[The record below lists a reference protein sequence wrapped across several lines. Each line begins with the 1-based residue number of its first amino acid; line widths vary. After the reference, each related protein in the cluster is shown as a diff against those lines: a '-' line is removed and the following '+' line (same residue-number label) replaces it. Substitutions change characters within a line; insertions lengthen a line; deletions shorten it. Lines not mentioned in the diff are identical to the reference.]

1 MSLYLHTVYFHK
13 MDMEQMMKDLQAQNA
28 QFQQMFL
35 VIAKGQEDLETLL
48 LKDKKK
54 KSKKSVGVLNL
65 GRRLRGP
72 VNRALDLSTPSN
84 YGNNHEEDNSLEID
98 EDEADYSEEQ

>member
-1 MSLYLHTVYFHK
+1 MALEQTV
-13 MDMEQMMKDLQAQNA
+13 KDLQAQNA

-35 VIAKGQEDLETLL
+35 DMAKGQEDLKTLL
-48 LKDKKK
+48 LTDKKK

-72 VNRALDLSTPSN
+72 VKRALDLSTPSN
-84 YGNNHEEDNSLEID
+84 EGNNHE
-98 EDEADYSEEQ
+98 

>member
-1 MSLYLHTVYFHK
+1 
-13 MDMEQMMKDLQAQNA
+13 MDMEQTVKDLQAQNG
-28 QFQQMFL
+28 QLQQMFL
-35 VIAKGQEDLETLL
+35 AMDKGKEDLKTIL

-72 VNRALDLSTPSN
+72 VKRALDLSPSSN
-84 YGNNHEEDNSLEID
+84 EGNSHEEGNRLGID
-98 EDEADYSEEQ
+98 EVKADYSEE